1 MALLTLFPTDN
12 GIARLLLQPGDIVP
26 RDANQTGRKE
36 HQAPASLRELFASY
50 RNDLRL
56 AYDVASLWWE
66 GTVEAQMDLGHGP
79 EDALKEAFDSR
90 LAGPAAH
97 PNIVWIVRSY
107 WLLCSD
113 TDVKSTSFGFAYPE
127 EVLLQWLI
135 DAGETELVR
144 LIACMPYWPIGLDEN
159 GNWC

>member
-1 MALLTLFPTDN
+1 MPLLTLFPTEN
-12 GIARLLLQPGDIVP
+12 GIARLLAQPGDVVP
-26 RDANQTGRKE
+26 RRAGPTGLKE
-36 HQAPASLRELFASY
+36 SAALPPLRELFANY
-50 RNDLRL
+50 RNDLKL
-56 AYDVASLWWE
+56 VYDIAALWWE
-66 GTVEAQMDLGHGP
+66 GTVEAQEDLGLDP
-79 EDALKEAFDSR
+79 EEALKEAFDTR

-97 PNIVWIVRSY
+97 PNVVWIVRSY

-113 TDVKSTSFGFAYPE
+113 TDPKSVAYGQAYPE
-127 EVLLQWLI
+127 EILLQWLI

>member
-1 MALLTLFPTDN
+1 MALVTLFPTEN
-12 GIARLLLQPGDIVP
+12 GIARLLAQPGDIVP
-26 RDANQTGRKE
+26 RSSGQARLKE
-36 HQAPASLRELFASY
+36 YVAPAHLRELFAGY

-56 AYDVASLWWE
+56 AGDVAAAWWE
-66 GTVEAQMDLGHGP
+66 GTIEAQEDLGLSRD
-79 EDALKEAFDSR
+79 EALKEAFDTR

-97 PNIVWIVRSY
+97 PNVVWVVRSY

-113 TDVKSTSFGFAYPE
+113 TDPKSAAFGLAYPE
-127 EVLLQWLI
+127 DILLQWLI